1 MLYEIIFYHSGKT
14 AELQNIISSGLSPL
28 SLDLRGACAAA
39 DAKELS
45 DSLAAAGKRRKLIF
59 VAGGAAEGANSPAEI
74 IKKVLKPKKGSL
86 NEEKLI
92 LDKAEGII
100 MTVGE
105 QTIILLPDDTE
116 TVNSLI
122 PAIKKKLS
130 EIYHIKNDSIDPPDM
145 DIVIKELDE
154 QMAGTNRVKVTPSGS
169 TAEKTKAASLKKIK
183 VTIAILLILAA
194 VKLGAASY
202 LFITHL

>member
-1 MLYEIIFYHSGKT
+1 
-14 AELQNIISSGLSPL
+14 
-28 SLDLRGACAAA
+28 
-39 DAKELS
+39 
-45 DSLAAAGKRRKLIF
+45 
-59 VAGGAAEGANSPAEI
+59 
-74 IKKVLKPKKGSL
+74 
-86 NEEKLI
+86 
-92 LDKAEGII
+92 

-122 PAIKKKLS
+122 PAIQKKLS

-194 VKLGAASY
+194 VQLGAASY